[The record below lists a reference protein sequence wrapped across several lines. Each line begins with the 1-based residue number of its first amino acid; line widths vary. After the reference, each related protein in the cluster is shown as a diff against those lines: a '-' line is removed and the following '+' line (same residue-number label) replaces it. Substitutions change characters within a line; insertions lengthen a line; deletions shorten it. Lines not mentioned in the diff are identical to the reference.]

1 MVKYFAGN
9 HWNHHQ
15 ILGYGIPI
23 AGDIYLIL
31 FNCHLGYISNW
42 VIWNLPKLSFYDE
55 NPLELYPM
63 NWDAFPIAGRA
74 GRSQVPW
81 EGNAACCWHTVGSFL
96 GCQRYHI
103 FIPGKIYVLYRFL
116 SMDSKWCVFAHIH
129 FRIWLFAHL
138 HIRKCFINGNLS
150 KWPTCWTCSMVI
162 LVKFHHAHLAGD
174 SRHGPGKW
182 HLRLRWKRLHLAP
195 WTTGGTWGFASWMG
209 EWPVIWMWKK
219 FGRSNPEEDR
229 FQQGLTKLTCLLFP
243 WIRTGISALIWMR
256 LNRSWSVLDLG
267 QQIWFLCRDHCGE
280 FVYPG
285 VDMLFGQWWLSTTSD
300 AQESDNSSF

>member
-162 LVKFHHAHLAGD
+162 LVKFHHEHLAGD

-195 WTTGGTWGFASWMG
+195 WTTVGTGDLPVGWGNDPLFGCVSAKSCQINVSTI
-209 EWPVIWMWKK
+209 PLNPNRYVSAIIW
-219 FGRSNPEEDR
+219 
-229 FQQGLTKLTCLLFP
+229 
-243 WIRTGISALIWMR
+243 R
-256 LNRSWSVLDLG
+256 LNRNWSVLDLG
-267 QQIWFLCRDHCGE
+267 QQIRSLCRDHCGE

-285 VDMLFGQWWLSTTSD
+285 LDMLFGQWW
-300 AQESDNSSF
+300 